1 MSLRA
6 KESAVSDETGTWKI
20 IALIARREVSTRVR
34 QKSYVIGL
42 LITLAIIAAAALI
55 PKFIGGHRTS
65 YNIGVSGTDATAL
78 RAGLTGLAQQQH
90 LRIHVHDAVDAA
102 QAERLV
108 GTGKWDAAII
118 DDARIVAKGAD
129 STAAGLAQS
138 AHTAVV
144 TVIQLRAQ
152 GLDPAKVATA
162 LTVKPL
168 PLSNPSGANSAA
180 RQAVATV
187 TIVVLFGQLI
197 TFITWVAM
205 GVVEEKTSRVVELI
219 LSTVRPWQLLAGKL
233 LGIGSIAVGQL
244 LLIGVV
250 GAGVASAVGTVS
262 LPAGVVGTVAVT
274 VGWFVIGFAFFAA
287 LAAALASLVSRQEEV
302 SGVLA
307 PVTGLL
313 MVCYLLGL
321 FTSFSSP
328 TTGWTRVVSVLPPV
342 SAIAMPGRMA
352 REHVPL
358 VQVLSAVALMIVVTV
373 AVIGLGA
380 KIYRAAVLHTGGK
393 ISLKTAWR
401 SEAAADL
408 G

>member
-1 MSLRA
+1 MKSHVR
-6 KESAVSDETGTWKI
+6 DETGTWAI
-20 IALIARREVSTRVR
+20 IGLIARREVSTRVR

-42 LITLAIIAAAALI
+42 LITLVIIGAAALL
-55 PKFIGGHRTS
+55 PKFLGGHQTS
-65 YNIGVSGTDATAL
+65 YNVGVTGTDAPAL
-78 RAGLTGLAQQQH
+78 RSALAGLAKQQH
-90 LRIHVHDAVDAA
+90 LRIHVHDASDAA

-108 GTGKWDAAII
+108 GTGRWDAAII
-118 DDARIVAKGAD
+118 DDARIVAKSAD

-144 TVIQLRAQ
+144 TVTQLRAQ
-152 GLDPAKVATA
+152 GLDPGKVAAA
-162 LTVKPL
+162 LTVAPL
-168 PLSNPSGANSAA
+168 PLSSPAGANSAA
-180 RQAVATV
+180 RQAVATI
-187 TIVVLFGQLI
+187 TIVVLFAQLI

-244 LLIGVV
+244 LLIGIV
-250 GAGVASAVGTVS
+250 GVGVASAAGTVS
-262 LPAGVVGTVAVT
+262 LPAGVVGTIAVT

-287 LAAALASLVSRQEEV
+287 LAAALGSLVSRQEEV

-313 MVCYLLGL
+313 MVSYLLGL
-321 FTSFSSP
+321 AASLSSSAA
-328 TTGWTRVVSVLPPV
+328 GWTRVVSVLPPV
-342 SAIAMPGRMA
+342 SAIAMPARMA
-352 REHVPL
+352 REHVPVAQL
-358 VQVLSAVALMIVVTV
+358 ALAVVLMAAVTV
-373 AVIGLGA
+373 AVVGLGS
-380 KIYRAAVLHTGGK
+380 KIYRAAVLHTGGGK
-393 ISLKTAWR
+393 ISLRTAWR

>member
-1 MSLRA
+1 M
-6 KESAVSDETGTWKI
+6 KDETGTWTI
-20 IALIARREVSTRVR
+20 IGLIARREVSTRVR

-42 LITLAIIAAAALI
+42 LITLAIIGVAALL
-55 PKFIGGHRTS
+55 PKFIGGHQTS
-65 YNIGVSGTDATAL
+65 YDIGVSGTDAPAL
-78 RAGLTGLAQQQH
+78 RAALTGVAEQQH
-90 LRIHVHDAVDAA
+90 VRIHVHDASDAA

-108 GTGKWDAAII
+108 GTGSWDAAII
-118 DDARIVAKGAD
+118 DDARIVAKSAD

-144 TVIQLRAQ
+144 TVAQLRAQ

-168 PLSNPSGANSAA
+168 PLSNPAGANSAA
-180 RQAVATV
+180 RQAVAAI
-187 TIVVLFGQLI
+187 TIVVLFGQLV

-244 LLIGVV
+244 LLIGIV
-250 GAGVASAVGTVS
+250 GVGVASAAGTVS
-262 LPAGVVGTVAVT
+262 LPVGVVGTVAVT

-287 LAAALASLVSRQEEV
+287 LAAALGSLVSRQEEV

-321 FTSFSSP
+321 FASLTSSSA
-328 TTGWTRVVSVLPPV
+328 GWARVVSLVPPV

-358 VQVLSAVALMIVVTV
+358 LQVLLAVVLMIAVTV

-393 ISLKTAWR
+393 ISVRTAWR